1 MGAIIYRLVVS
12 GAAPAEDDAPAR
24 VEREVEYRD
33 RAPVDRT
40 PVDRGADYDREYRDR
55 GDYRDYREDY
65 RDDRY

>member
-33 RAPVDRT
+33 RAPVDR
-40 PVDRGADYDREYRDR
+40 GADYDREYRDR